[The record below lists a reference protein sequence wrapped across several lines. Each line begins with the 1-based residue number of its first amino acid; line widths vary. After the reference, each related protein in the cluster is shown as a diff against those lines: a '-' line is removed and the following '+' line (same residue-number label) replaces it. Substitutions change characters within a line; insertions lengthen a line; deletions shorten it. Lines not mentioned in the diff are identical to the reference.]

1 MKKENK
7 QEIFDFSQSINK
19 ISNLSNGHII
29 FYDSISKSYLIKEKS
44 FKEFFKSVCNKYF
57 IKKDLFNLEL
67 SSELFK
73 YSTFSKN
80 KLYFG
85 NKDLQSL
92 VKINVLFNKLADEKE
107 LNIFFNS
114 DEIKNAFSNKIHFSD
129 QLSMLDENSKKIYD
143 AYDKRCRKLFIELV
157 KVLMRYKNN
166 EKHSNQIDVLKLQ
179 AEQEKFN
186 RKFDE
191 MLEKI

>member
-44 FKEFFKSVCNKYF
+44 FKEFFKSICNKYF

-80 KLYFG
+80 KLYFS

-92 VKINVLFNKLADEKE
+92 VKINVLFNKLADEK
-107 LNIFFNS
+107 N
-114 DEIKNAFSNKIHFSD
+114 
-129 QLSMLDENSKKIYD
+129 
-143 AYDKRCRKLFIELV
+143 
-157 KVLMRYKNN
+157 
-166 EKHSNQIDVLKLQ
+166 
-179 AEQEKFN
+179 
-186 RKFDE
+186 
-191 MLEKI
+191 